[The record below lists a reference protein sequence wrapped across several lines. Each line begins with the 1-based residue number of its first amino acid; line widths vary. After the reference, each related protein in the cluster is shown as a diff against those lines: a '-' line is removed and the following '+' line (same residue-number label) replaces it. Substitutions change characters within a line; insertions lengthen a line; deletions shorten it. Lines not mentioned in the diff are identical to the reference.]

1 VRRLFP
7 TCWQDWFIVTVVG
20 SAVFMMM
27 AGCAV
32 KATHQ
37 YELDWFSPH
46 HTDSPEA
53 TDGSKH

>member
-1 VRRLFP
+1 
-7 TCWQDWFIVTVVG
+7 
-20 SAVFMMM
+20 MMM